1 MRRVDPTRNPD
12 RVPNLPRSGSAGR
25 SPAPP
30 TRLLVLLLGVLG
42 AGALASGCGHRPP
55 VRAWQRAHLS
65 KRPMQFNDGLEGRF
79 KQHMYS
85 AREGAEGG
93 YGYVGGGCG
102 CN

>member
-1 MRRVDPTRNPD
+1 MCRSFVMRR
-12 RVPNLPRSGSAGR
+12 LGF
-25 SPAPP
+25 
-30 TRLLVLLLGVLG
+30 LVLMLGVLG

-55 VRAWQRAHLS
+55 VRPWQRAHLS